1 MQLDCEYQGCC
12 KDCLPM
18 EICKNNLSY
27 LTDMTEYDIFCLYG
41 FDRSYQRCSVC
52 LWMSWLFFYSIRPA
66 CGPQRCGIV
75 KWWIFE
81 HLNITLGTKRWV
93 SFSRKYYFLIK
104 ILFFCEKK
112 KSSFWR
118 HNSLTELKSSPRG
131 MQEIFAT
138 SDHLQMLWTLSLNI
152 ISKVQRKNALFWAW
166 AYIAILSVA
175 VNVED
180 WEELWMQVCLHYSV

>member
-1 MQLDCEYQGCC
+1 
-12 KDCLPM
+12 M

-118 HNSLTELKSSPRG
+118 DNSLTELKSSPRG

-138 SDHLQMLWTLSLNI
+138 SDHLQMLWTLFSEHDFQSSRRMPCSGGECILQSLVLLLMWKTGKNCECKFVCI
-152 ISKVQRKNALFWAW
+152 IQCK
-166 AYIAILSVA
+166 AICFL
-175 VNVED
+175 
-180 WEELWMQVCLHYSV
+180 L